1 MIQICHTVVYILNNP
16 LFKGLF
22 YILVLRTFFD
32 MQVYILHIY
41 LTKYSIMIQCSVDKL
56 KNYLLTLQDSGGKR
70 VKEKNQKLIF
80 SFLTAIIALIP
91 TLFLIAA
98 YLLLSPE
105 GFWQN
110 FILLGAGVYVLGSV
124 QFFLAIVW
132 AVVLIFTWK
141 S

>member
-1 MIQICHTVVYILNNP
+1 
-16 LFKGLF
+16 
-22 YILVLRTFFD
+22 
-32 MQVYILHIY
+32 
-41 LTKYSIMIQCSVDKL
+41 MIQCSVDKL